1 MRQVKFH
8 LNVKP
13 FQAMAGQTEGA
24 AAPVPKPCFFGTIC
38 GGATSNPYGPPYE
51 RPDYH
56 FDRNGNIK
64 PEWRSLEFGY
74 PPWTKKKW
82 K

>member
-1 MRQVKFH
+1 
-8 LNVKP
+8 
-13 FQAMAGQTEGA
+13 MAGQTEGA

-38 GGATSNPYGPPYE
+38 GGGTWGSVGAYE

-56 FDRNGNIK
+56 FDKNGNIE
-64 PEWRSLEFGY
+64 PEWRAVEFGR
-74 PPWTKKKW
+74 PPWTKIKW

>member
-1 MRQVKFH
+1 
-8 LNVKP
+8 
-13 FQAMAGQTEGA
+13 MAGQTEGA

-38 GGATSNPYGPPYE
+38 GGGTSSSSYGPPYY

-64 PEWRSLEFGY
+64 PEWRGREFRR
-74 PPWTKKKW
+74 PPWNKSKLW

>member
-38 GGATSNPYGPPYE
+38 GGGTFASVGGYR
-51 RPDYH
+51 RPDHHY
-56 FDRNGNIK
+56 DKNGNIK
-64 PEWRSLEFGY
+64 PEWRGLEFSR
-74 PPWTKKKW
+74 PPWTIRL
-82 K
+82 